1 MTTEIR
7 LTKAQTRVLE
17 MIREAIRVDGR
28 PPTRAEIATALGYRS
43 VNAAESHL
51 RALERRGAIR
61 LHNGASR
68 GIQCLLDVDDPDTTE
83 IGLPVIGR
91 VAAGV
96 PIDSQAHIERVVPVQ
111 PHLFTTR
118 PDYLLTVHGDSMQG
132 IGILDGDL
140 LAVLKRRDAANGD
153 IVVAR
158 VDGEVTVKRL
168 RIEAHR
174 VLLIAEN
181 PAYAP
186 IEVHDPDSLLI
197 EGLAV
202 GVIRTHL
209 H

>member
-1 MTTEIR
+1 MSQEIR

-17 MIREAIRVDGR
+17 MIQESIRIEGR

-61 LHNGASR
+61 LQNGASR
-68 GIQCLLDVDDPDTTE
+68 GIQCLIDLDDNQAGE
-83 IGLPVIGR
+83 IGLAVIGR

-96 PIDSQAHIERVVPVQ
+96 PIDSQAHVERIVPVQ
-111 PHLFTTR
+111 PHLFPTR
-118 PDYLLTVHGDSMQG
+118 PDYLLTVRGDSMQG

-140 LAVLKRRDAANGD
+140 LAVLKRRDASNGD

-168 RIEAHR
+168 KIESNR

-181 PAYAP
+181 PHYAP
-186 IEVHDPDSLLI
+186 IEVRDPDSLLI

-202 GVIRTHL
+202 GVIRTQL